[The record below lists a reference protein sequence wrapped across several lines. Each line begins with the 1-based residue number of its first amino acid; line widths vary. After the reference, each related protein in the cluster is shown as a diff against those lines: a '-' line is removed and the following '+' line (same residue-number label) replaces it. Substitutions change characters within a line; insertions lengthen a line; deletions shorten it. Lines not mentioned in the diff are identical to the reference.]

1 MVNILGTPCY
11 NTELVFFMLI
21 KQLILQIV
29 LKQVKHGVFVLM
41 NAVYILYGLLV
52 FLWHPVDGREYGR
65 NMLVISSVG

>member
-52 FLWHPVDGREYGR
+52 FL
-65 NMLVISSVG
+65 